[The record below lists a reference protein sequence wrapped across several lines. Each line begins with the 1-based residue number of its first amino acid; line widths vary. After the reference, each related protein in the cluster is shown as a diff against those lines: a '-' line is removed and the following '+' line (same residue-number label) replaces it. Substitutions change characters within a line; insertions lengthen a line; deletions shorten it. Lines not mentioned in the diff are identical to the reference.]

1 MCKVSF
7 VLRGLVLRQAC
18 LPCVFPVKPYTHSV
32 IVLSSDEE
40 RSKLMTLAKT
50 LVPTTRETTTPAREA
65 PTKSDRKAEL
75 VSIGKLVKD
84 KCMLIAMPSDSQ

>member
-1 MCKVSF
+1 MCMVSF

-40 RSKLMTLAKT
+40 RSKLMTIAKT
-50 LVPTTRETTTPAREA
+50 ILPTTRETTTPAREA

-84 KCMLIAMPSDSQ
+84 KCMLIQ